1 MLPVSLSSRE
11 QGTPRMTTVTTG
23 QPAAARPA
31 TKVRTGIFNQAWIS
45 RADYLYVLPAI
56 VVMLIVIAY
65 PIYYTI
71 DLSFFKTPPGLQL
84 KDKEFIGLDNYTA
97 ILTSDVFWRVTL
109 NTIIWTLA
117 STVFSFILGFG
128 SALALHRDFIGRGV
142 LRAILIIPW
151 VISAVAASYIWKWI
165 YHSEF
170 GVIGAVLMQLGFV
183 SRPPNFIDSVST
195 VLPSLIVV
203 NIWREFPFAMI
214 MLMAGLQTVPDQLLR
229 AAKVDGASA
238 WQRFW
243 HVTFPHLRGVS
254 TVTVLLLA
262 VANFNSFIIPWI
274 MTGGG
279 PSNASHIWITH
290 IYELAFGR
298 QRWGVAAAYSVLL
311 FIILM
316 TFGYFYVRALSRGE
330 KGADA

>member
-1 MLPVSLSSRE
+1 
-11 QGTPRMTTVTTG
+11 MTIVTGKAEARRTLQTG
-23 QPAAARPA
+23 RSG
-31 TKVRTGIFNQAWIS
+31 VLRNVWEH
-45 RADYLYVLPAI
+45 RADYAYVLPAI
-56 VVMLIVIAY
+56 AVMLIVIAY

-71 DLSFFKTPPGLQL
+71 ELSFFKTPPGLQL
-84 KDKEFIGLDNYTA
+84 RDKTFIGFDNYTA
-97 ILTSDVFWRVTL
+97 ILTSRVFWKVTW
-109 NTIIWTLA
+109 NTLIWTLA
-117 STVFSFILGFG
+117 STFISFVLGFAA
-128 SALALHRDFIGRGV
+128 ALALHRDFVGRGV
-142 LRAILIIPW
+142 MRAILIIPW

-165 YHSEF
+165 YHSDF
-170 GVIGAVLMQLGFV
+170 GIIGAVLVGLGLAD
-183 SRPPNFIDSVST
+183 RPPNFIDNVST

-214 MLMAGLQTVPDQLLR
+214 MMMAGLQTVPEQLLS

-243 HVTFPHLRGVS
+243 HVTFPHLSSVS
-254 TVTVLLLA
+254 TVTILLLA

-298 QRWGVAAAYSVLL
+298 QLWGVASAYSVLL
-311 FIILM
+311 FLMLM
-316 TFGYFYVRALSRGE
+316 TLGYFYVRALSGNDRKEG
-330 KGADA
+330 GA

>member
-1 MLPVSLSSRE
+1 
-11 QGTPRMTTVTTG
+11 MTT
-23 QPAAARPA
+23 QAAERDDFRAHRPARPN
-31 TKVRTGIFNQAWIS
+31 VLRQMWNGRT
-45 RADYLYVLPAI
+45 DYLYVLPAI
-56 VVMLIVIAY
+56 VVMLVVIAY

-71 DLSFFKTPPGLQL
+71 ELSFFKTPPGLQL
-84 KDKEFIGLDNYTA
+84 RDKIFVGVDNYGA
-97 ILTSDVFWRVTL
+97 ILSSDVFWRVTV
-109 NTIIWTLA
+109 NTFIWTIA
-117 STVFSFILGFG
+117 STLIAFVLGFG
-128 SALALHRDFIGRGV
+128 CALALHRDFLGRAV

-165 YHSEF
+165 YHSDF
-170 GVIGAVLMQLGFV
+170 GIIGAVMVQLGLTD
-183 SRPPNFIDSVST
+183 RQPNFIDNVQT

-254 TVTVLLLA
+254 TVTILLLA
-262 VANFNSFIIPWI
+262 VANFNSFIVPWI

-311 FIILM
+311 FVILM
-316 TFGYFYVRALSRGE
+316 VLGYFYVRALSGNE
-330 KGADA
+330 PKEHGA

>member
-1 MLPVSLSSRE
+1 
-11 QGTPRMTTVTTG
+11 MTTITG
-23 QPAAARPA
+23 QSGTSRKATIARPNVFRQMW
-31 TKVRTGIFNQAWIS
+31 TS

-56 VVMLIVIAY
+56 IVMLVVIAY

-71 DLSFFKTPPGLQL
+71 DLSFFRTPPGLQL
-84 KDKEFIGLDNYTA
+84 RDKIFVGGENYAT
-97 ILTSDVFWRVTL
+97 ILSSDVFWRVTM
-109 NTIIWTLA
+109 NTFIWTIA
-117 STVFSFILGFG
+117 STLIAFVLGYG
-128 SALALHRDFIGRGV
+128 CALALHRDFMGRAI

-165 YHSEF
+165 YHSDF
-170 GVIGAVLMQLGFV
+170 GIIGAVMVQLGLV
-183 SRPPNFIDSVST
+183 DRQPNFIDSVHT

-214 MLMAGLQTVPDQLLR
+214 MVMAGLQTVPEQLLR

-243 HVTFPHLRGVS
+243 HVTFPHLRSVS
-254 TVTVLLLA
+254 TVTILLLA
-262 VANFNSFIIPWI
+262 VANFNSFIVPWI

-311 FIILM
+311 FVILM
-316 TFGYFYVRALSRGE
+316 VLGYFYVRALSGNE
-330 KGADA
+330 KEEQGA

>member
-1 MLPVSLSSRE
+1 MTINTGHAGAPRAVLP
-11 QGTPRMTTVTTG
+11 PRPSILQQMWT
-23 QPAAARPA
+23 
-31 TKVRTGIFNQAWIS
+31 S

-84 KDKEFIGLDNYTA
+84 RDKIFVGGDNYTA
-97 ILTSDVFWRVTL
+97 ILSSDVFWRVTL
-109 NTIIWTLA
+109 NTVIWTIA
-117 STVFSFILGFG
+117 STLIAFVLGYG
-128 SALALHRDFIGRGV
+128 AALALHRDFAGRAV

-151 VISAVAASYIWKWI
+151 VISAVAASYIWKWM
-165 YHSEF
+165 YHSDF
-170 GVIGAVLMQLGFV
+170 GIIGAVLVQLGV
-183 SRPPNFIDSVST
+183 VDRQPNFIDNVQT

-214 MLMAGLQTVPDQLLR
+214 MIMAGLQTVPEQLLR

-243 HVTFPHLRGVS
+243 HVTFPHLSGVS
-254 TVTVLLLA
+254 TVTILLLA
-262 VANFNSFIIPWI
+262 VANFNSFIVPWI

-311 FIILM
+311 FLILM
-316 TFGYFYVRALSRGE
+316 ALGYFYVRALSGNE
-330 KGADA
+330 KREEGA

>member
-1 MLPVSLSSRE
+1 
-11 QGTPRMTTVTTG
+11 MTTQIG
-23 QPAAARPA
+23 FASAPAQARI
-31 TKVRTGIFNQAWIS
+31 VRPSVLQQIWSS

-56 VVMLIVIAY
+56 IVMLIVIAY

-71 DLSFFKTPPGLQL
+71 DLSFFETPPGLQL
-84 KDKEFIGLDNYTA
+84 RDKNFVGLENYAT
-97 ILTSDVFWRVTL
+97 ILSSNVFWRVTL
-109 NTIIWTLA
+109 NTVIWTFA
-117 STVFSFILGFG
+117 STLIAFVLGYAA
-128 SALALHRDFIGRGV
+128 ALALHRDFAGRAV

-151 VISAVAASYIWKWI
+151 VISAVAASYIWKWM
-165 YHSEF
+165 YHSDF
-170 GVIGAVLMQLGFV
+170 GILGAVMVQMGLVDQQ
-183 SRPPNFIDSVST
+183 PNFIDNVHT

-214 MLMAGLQTVPDQLLR
+214 MIMAGLQTVPEQLLR
-229 AAKVDGASA
+229 AAKVDGAST

-243 HVTFPHLRGVS
+243 HVTFPYLSGVS
-254 TVTVLLLA
+254 TVTILLLA

-298 QRWGVAAAYSVLL
+298 QRWGVASAYSVLL

-316 TFGYFYVRALSRGE
+316 ALGYFYVRALSGNE
-330 KGADA
+330 KKEHGA

>member
-1 MLPVSLSSRE
+1 
-11 QGTPRMTTVTTG
+11 MTTVTAHADVPRAVRSG
-23 QPAAARPA
+23 IARQMWA
-31 TKVRTGIFNQAWIS
+31 S

-56 VVMLIVIAY
+56 VAMLIVIAY
-65 PIYYTI
+65 PIYYTV
-71 DLSFFKTPPGLQL
+71 DLSFYKTPPGLQL
-84 KDKEFIGLDNYTA
+84 KDKIFVGTDNYTA
-97 ILTSDVFWRVTL
+97 ILASGVFWRVTV
-109 NTIIWTLA
+109 NTMIWTLA
-117 STVFSFILGFG
+117 STVIAFVLGFG

-151 VISAVAASYIWKWI
+151 VISAVSASYIWRWI
-165 YHSEF
+165 YHSDF
-170 GVIGAVLMQLGFV
+170 GIIGVVLVQLGLA
-183 SRPPNFIDSVST
+183 SRPPNFIDST
-195 VLPSLIVV
+195 GMVLPSLIVV

-229 AAKVDGASA
+229 AARVDGATA

-254 TVTVLLLA
+254 TVTILLLA

-298 QRWGVAAAYSVLL
+298 QRWGVASAYSVLL
-311 FIILM
+311 FFILM
-316 TFGYFYVRALSRGE
+316 TLGYFYVRALSSSERREPGT
-330 KGADA
+330 

>member
-1 MLPVSLSSRE
+1 
-11 QGTPRMTTVTTG
+11 MTTVTGSADAPGRNLAT
-23 QPAAARPA
+23 RP
-31 TKVRTGIFNQAWIS
+31 VILRQIWVS

-56 VVMLIVIAY
+56 VVMLVVIAY
-65 PIYYTI
+65 PIYYTV
-71 DLSFFKTPPGLQL
+71 DLSFYKTPPGLQL
-84 KDKEFIGLDNYTA
+84 RDKIFVGVDNYKS

-109 NTIIWTLA
+109 NTVIWTLG
-117 STVFSFILGFG
+117 STLIAFVLGYAL
-128 SALALHRDFIGRGV
+128 ALALHREFAGRGI
-142 LRAILIIPW
+142 LRAIFIVPW

-165 YHSEF
+165 YHSDF
-170 GVIGAVLMQLGFV
+170 GIIGVVLVQLGLT
-183 SRPPNFIDSVST
+183 SRPPNFIDSVGT

-214 MLMAGLQTVPDQLLR
+214 MMMAGLQTVPDQLLR
-229 AAKVDGASA
+229 AAQVDGASA

-243 HVTFPHLRGVS
+243 HVTFPYLSGVS

-279 PSNASHIWITH
+279 PANASHIWITH

-298 QRWGVAAAYSVLL
+298 QRWGVASAYSVLL
-311 FIILM
+311 FFILM
-316 TFGYFYVRALSRGE
+316 TLGYFYVRALSRGE
-330 KGADA
+330 GRGAET